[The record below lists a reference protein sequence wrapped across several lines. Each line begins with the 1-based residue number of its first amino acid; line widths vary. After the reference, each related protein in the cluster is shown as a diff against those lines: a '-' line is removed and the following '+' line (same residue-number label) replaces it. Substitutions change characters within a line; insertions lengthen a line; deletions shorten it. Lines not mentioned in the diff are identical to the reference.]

1 MARGEEIWPRI
12 NRLVLMEAAR
22 RQEAPVARYGCTSR

>member
-12 NRLVLMEAAR
+12 KRLVVLEAAR
-22 RQEAPVARYGCTSR
+22 RREAPVARYGCTSR